1 MKKLAISSIIC
12 SCLLLSSC
20 SIKQEQFYLTEW
32 ALQSDGGYTTNHKLI
47 IKNKKEMAY
56 WENSVNLGQ
65 IGPITGPYVQVSEF
79 EIKLVDTK
87 IKQ

>member
-1 MKKLAISSIIC
+1 MKKSIIN
-12 SCLLLSSC
+12 SLIYFCLALSSC
-20 SIKQEQFYLTEW
+20 SVKQEQFYLTEW

-79 EIKLVDTK
+79 EIKLLNK
-87 IKQ
+87 

>member
-1 MKKLAISSIIC
+1 MYYVA
-12 SCLLLSSC
+12 LLFIFNVSGC
-20 SIKQEQFYLTEW
+20 ATKQEPFYLTEW
-32 ALQSDGGYTTNHKLI
+32 ALQSDGGYTRNHKII

-79 EIKLVDTK
+79 EIKLLDK
-87 IKQ
+87 